1 MDGKSVALPQKELK
15 IWEKNLCDI
24 KKVTEKACA
33 LAKELDGRMAEG
45 GKKKCICNVSAI
57 YSNLAE
63 NISILD
69 ELISC
74 AKLTAP
80 KKYIRLER
88 V

>member
-1 MDGKSVALPQKELK
+1 
-15 IWEKNLCDI
+15 
-24 KKVTEKACA
+24 
-33 LAKELDGRMAEG
+33 MAEG

-80 KKYIRLER
+80 KSISGWKEYKEYIGSCENMLLGYHVKSLYFDYSTLSLKKRE
-88 V
+88 